1 MFSNK
6 LAFTA
11 LAAVC
16 VMAASAGGYFALRQ
30 NAATTL
36 PGPSVAAGSTSE
48 PTQSAS
54 SAGPAQ
60 SPSSGPTESA
70 SSRTTRS
77 VVSDRPV
84 QETESIVS
92 LKASAANSR
101 AAKTPA
107 KTTTGTP
114 TAKPAQ
120 VLASGSNTPAP
131 FDRTWP
137 SSAAS
142 TSAPAQ
148 AQQGTLESAA
158 PQLRPGDT
166 VVVTQEPAP
175 PLEPPQKS
183 YEELVVSADS
193 VIGLQSETTVS
204 SERARVEDRVEARVT
219 RDVRVGNRV
228 AIPAGSRA
236 IGVVTQVERGGK
248 FKEHAKLAIRFQTV
262 VLTDGTR
269 LPISTEA
276 VIRDGSAPSDESAKK
291 IGGGA
296 VAGTILGAILG
307 GAKGAAIGGMAG
319 AGAGAG
325 AVAAGDRSAATL
337 HAGEPITIRLLSPVT
352 VTSER

>member
-11 LAAVC
+11 LGAAC
-16 VMAASAGGYFALRQ
+16 IMAASTGGYLALRQ
-30 NAATTL
+30 NAKSTAPVT
-36 PGPSVAAGSTSE
+36 AG

-54 SAGPAQ
+54 SVG
-60 SPSSGPTESA
+60 STESA
-70 SSRTTRS
+70 RSEESTRGA
-77 VVSDRPV
+77 VADHPV

-92 LKASAANSR
+92 PTASAANPA

-107 KTTTGTP
+107 KATTATP
-114 TAKPAQ
+114 TAAASPKRTAKPAQ
-120 VLASGSNTPAP
+120 VLASRNSTPAP
-131 FDRTWP
+131 VDRTWP
-137 SSAAS
+137 GSAAS
-142 TSAPAQ
+142 TTAPGTPAQ
-148 AQQGTLESAA
+148 APQGTPEPVAA
-158 PQLRPGDT
+158 QVLRPGDT
-166 VVVTQEPAP
+166 VIVAQEPAP
-175 PLEPPQKS
+175 LPEPPQKS

-248 FKEHAKLAIRFQTV
+248 FKEHARLAIRFQTV
-262 VLTDGTR
+262 VLADGTR
-269 LPISTEA
+269 LPVSTDA
-276 VIRDGSAPSDESAKK
+276 VIREGAAPSNDSSKK

-307 GAKGAAIGGMAG
+307 GAKGAAVGGMVG

-325 AVAAGDRSAATL
+325 AVAAGDRSAAMLYT
-337 HAGEPITIRLLSPVT
+337 GEPITIRLLSPVT